1 MVDFHDRRRVALNA
15 PKEAPDLQS
24 GSGVYLSRK
33 VINDCF
39 VVSSEPAWDCNCHPK
54 GARMYAI
61 HEVLPSGET
70 IRRMDGYPTVYA
82 AKRDARTMEPSSVR
96 PLR

>member
-1 MVDFHDRRRVALNA
+1 MVDFHDRRRVALTA
-15 PKEAPDLQS
+15 PKEAPDLHS
-24 GSGVYLSRK
+24 GSGVFLSRK

-39 VVSSEPAWDCNCHPK
+39 VISSEAGPLTK
-54 GARMYAI
+54 GQRMYAI

-70 IRRMDGYPTVYA
+70 VRRMDGYPTPYA
-82 AKRDARTMEPSSVR
+82 AKRDAREMEPSSVR